1 MGGPLAPTH
10 PHPPGHTNG
19 LHVSP
24 PPSTA
29 PARAS
34 PHQLPA
40 PYHTLRS
47 SIPIFLFLLSNRAR
61 RRRSNDRRQAE
72 MGVVGRVVS
81 VAGRRGA
88 ARRATP
94 AGVPAAPAPRR
105 GGRAAA
111 AAAAKT
117 PLAAASPA
125 AEGVSGRGRMGR
137 VGGAGG
143 GLGTDVS
150 RPPGRRAWRPRGVP
164 PPPAAPNRP
173 PSATAS
179 FVSPLL
185 RLPPAHLSRC
195 GRWRRGTR
203 CRAPPRTRHRRPYFV
218 LWPPRP
224 LRATPVAAVR
234 EGGTGGTAG
243 RREEGGE

>member
-88 ARRATP
+88 ARGATP

-164 PPPAAPNRP
+164 PPPAAP
-173 PSATAS
+173 TALS
-179 FVSPLL
+179 LRHRFF
-185 RLPPAHLSRC
+185 RLPSS
-195 GRWRRGTR
+195 
-203 CRAPPRTRHRRPYFV
+203 APPAC
-218 LWPPRP
+218 PPLP
-224 LRATPVAAVR
+224 LRAVAAWHALPRAAANPPPPPVFR
-234 EGGTGGTAG
+234 LVAAAAAARHPRCGGP
-243 RREEGGE
+243 